1 MASTNVTS
9 FAAELK
15 VPADVLLEQ
24 LRSAGV
30 DKASASDTLTES
42 DKAQLLTA
50 LRRAHG
56 ADDVTKKKIT
66 VVRKQTSEIKQAD
79 ATGRARTIQVEVRK
93 KRVFVQR
100 EAEVAEA
107 QPSAEALSAAAQAA
121 AQAQQEA
128 AEREQRE
135 QL

>member
-1 MASTNVTS
+1 MASTNVS
-9 FAAELK
+9 NFAAELK
-15 VPADVLLEQ
+15 VPAEVLLEQ
-24 LRSAGV
+24 LRAAGV
-30 DKASASDTLTES
+30 DKRSADDLLTET

-56 ADDVTKKKIT
+56 ADEPKKKIT

-100 EAEVAEA
+100 DAEGREVA
-107 QPSAEALSAAAQAA
+107 SAP
-121 AQAQQEA
+121 
-128 AEREQRE
+128 
-135 QL
+135 